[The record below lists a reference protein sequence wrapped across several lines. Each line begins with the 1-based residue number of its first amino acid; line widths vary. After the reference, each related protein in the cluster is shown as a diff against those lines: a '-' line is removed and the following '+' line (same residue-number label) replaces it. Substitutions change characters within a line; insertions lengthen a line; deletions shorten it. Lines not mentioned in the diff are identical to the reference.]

1 MPLSVLKSQKLNSL
15 ENIKLI
21 ETILNMEPIT
31 QHDFQ
36 SIMEEK
42 LHNNWHVNAK
52 PGLTKEYTAIIR
64 LTDHF
69 IYYTINLADVSD
81 SFIKVHPSIFLFET
95 PLINDVP
102 IAQSNSILRSAL
114 DSETTATIQKIILN
128 KLKNDMVFR
137 SEFES
142 TVIHY
147 PLFEQNKL
155 AESSKMYIQLQENAP
170 YIFNNVYTKEL
181 LPQFNDI
188 AVNDVIRRFIA
199 LTCNLHLLLNP
210 KT

>member
-1 MPLSVLKSQKLNSL
+1 MPLPVLKSQKLNSL

-36 SIMEEK
+36 SIMKEK
-42 LHNNWHVNAK
+42 FHNNWHVNAK

-64 LTDHF
+64 LPDHF

-128 KLKNDMVFR
+128 KLKNDMIFR
-137 SEFES
+137 SELES
-142 TVIHY
+142 IVIHY

-155 AESSKMYIQLQENAP
+155 AESSKMYIQLQKNAP

-199 LTCNLHLLLNP
+199 LVINLHLLYDP
-210 KT
+210 QK